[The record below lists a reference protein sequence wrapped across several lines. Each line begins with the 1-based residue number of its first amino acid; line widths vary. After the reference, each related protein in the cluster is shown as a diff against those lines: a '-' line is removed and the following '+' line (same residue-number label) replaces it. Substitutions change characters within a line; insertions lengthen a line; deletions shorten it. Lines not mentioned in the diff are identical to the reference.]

1 MKKQLQP
8 CFSLFS
14 PDLFLL
20 FIYAHLNYF
29 LKGVFSF
36 LLHKIYIFESKFV
49 FWILFVLFILEIST
63 HLISS
68 SCFVTLAASVIID
81 HRFHVAAHSAVLL

>member
-29 LKGVFSF
+29 LKGVFF

-49 FWILFVLFILEIST
+49 FWILFVLFILEISM
-63 HLISS
+63 LVISS

-81 HRFHVAAHSAVLL
+81 HRFHVAAQSAVLL